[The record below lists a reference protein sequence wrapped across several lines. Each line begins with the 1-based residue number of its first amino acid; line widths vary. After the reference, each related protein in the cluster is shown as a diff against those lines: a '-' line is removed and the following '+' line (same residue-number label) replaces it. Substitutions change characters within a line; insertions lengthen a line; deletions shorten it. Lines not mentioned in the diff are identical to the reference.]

1 MAYTSDILRDVKVI
15 IGENENIQPLIDE
28 GDDMSLERDT
38 LLKTLIAS
46 AIDKVHRLATANMMR
61 DMTEEAANLDWR
73 YDDKYCQWCELDD
86 DILYISYVWV
96 NGWDRPVT
104 TFINDF
110 TQEYD
115 MCRAAQA
122 GVRPTVTYPACAIL
136 PHKGGGMKLEA
147 YPKEMDAETVVRYI
161 PKAKETQ
168 DAQGRGQYAIGS
180 DCYWAVIYT
189 IASLY
194 YLSTDNS
201 QRAKDMAA
209 EAADR
214 LTTTNHN

>member
-28 GDDMSLERDT
+28 GDDMALERDT

-46 AIDKVHRLATANMMR
+46 AIDKVHRLATARMMR
-61 DMTEEAANLDWR
+61 GVTEEAVGLEWK
-73 YDDKYCQWCELDD
+73 YDDRYCQWCELDND
-86 DILYISYVWV
+86 MLYVSHVWV
-96 NGWDRPVT
+96 KGWDRPVT
-104 TFINDF
+104 TFISDY

-122 GVRPTVTYPACAIL
+122 GVRPTETYPACAIL
-136 PHKGGGMKLEA
+136 PHVGGGMKLEA
-147 YPKEMDAETVVRYI
+147 YPKEVDAETVVRYV
-161 PKAKETQ
+161 PKAKESVDENGT
-168 DAQGRGQYAIGS
+168 GTYAIGE

-194 YLSTDNS
+194 YLSVNDS
-201 QRAKDMAA
+201 ARAKDMAS
-209 EAADR
+209 EAAER
-214 LTTTNHN
+214 LTENK